1 MSKKKFSKEQR
12 QQISDSIIMQCRV
25 DPAEEFKLSEHK
37 TYWDEFEQEFGVDDR
52 KIKKSAKK
60 RLEKN
65 ISAMTEAQDLFY
77 ASSKYSLLLVFQ
89 AMDAAGKD
97 GTIKHVMSG
106 INPQGC
112 RVNSFKK
119 PSSEELS
126 HNWLWRYTKEM
137 PAKGMIGI
145 FNRSYYEEVLVLK
158 VHPKLLGSQ
167 FQADNE
173 LNEAIWQ
180 SRYEDINNL
189 EKHLVKSNTVILKFF
204 LNVSKKEQKR
214 RFIERLENK
223 DKNWKFSES
232 DLSERGRWDDY
243 MDAFETA
250 INATSTDYAPWYV
263 IPADNKWRMRSII
276 SQIITDTINSLDME
290 YPKTTPERK
299 LKLEKA
305 LEDLLNEED

>member
-1 MSKKKFSKEQR
+1 MSKKTFTKKVAK
-12 QQISDSIIMQCRV
+12 QIANKIIDQCRV
-25 DPAEEFKLSEHK
+25 DPKEEFKLSDHK
-37 TYWDEFEQEFGVDDR
+37 TYWEEFKQEFGQDDR
-52 KIKKSAKK
+52 TIKKSAKAL
-60 RLEKN
+60 LEKN

-97 GTIKHVMSG
+97 GTIKHVVSG

-112 RVNSFKK
+112 RVDSFKK
-119 PSSEELS
+119 PSSNELA
-126 HNWLWRYTKEM
+126 HNWLWRYTKAM

-158 VHPKLLGSQ
+158 VHPELLQYGVQSDGQ
-167 FQADNE
+167 TADSIW
-173 LNEAIWQ
+173 EA
-180 SRYEDINNL
+180 RYEDINNL
-189 EKHLVKSNTVILKFF
+189 EKHLVNSNTIILKFF

-214 RFIERLENK
+214 RFIERLENS

-250 INATSTDYAPWYV
+250 INATSTENAPWYA

-299 LKLEKA
+299 IKLGQA
-305 LEDLLNEED
+305 LENLLNEKD

>member
-1 MSKKKFSKEQR
+1 MSKKKFTKKETEH
-12 QQISDSIIMQCRV
+12 IAKKIIDQCRV
-25 DPAEEFKLSEHK
+25 DPKEEFKLSDHK
-37 TYWDEFEQEFGVDDR
+37 TYWKEFEKEFGQDDR
-52 KIKKSAKK
+52 TIKKSAKA

-97 GTIKHVMSG
+97 GTIKHVVSG

-112 RVNSFKK
+112 RVDSFKK
-119 PSSEELS
+119 PSSNELA
-126 HNWLWRYTKEM
+126 HNWLWRYTNAM

-158 VHPKLLGSQ
+158 VHPELLQNGTQ
-167 FQADNE
+167 LDEQTADSIW
-173 LNEAIWQ
+173 EA
-180 SRYEDINNL
+180 RYDDINNL
-189 EKHLVKSNTVILKFF
+189 EKHLVNSNTIILKFF

-214 RFIERLENK
+214 RFIDRLENS

-243 MDAFETA
+243 MAAFEAA
-250 INATSTDYAPWYV
+250 INATSTENAPWYV

-276 SQIITDTINSLDME
+276 SQIITNTINSLDME

-299 LKLEKA
+299 IKLEQA
-305 LEDLLNEED
+305 LENLLNEKD

>member
-1 MSKKKFSKEQR
+1 MSKKTFTKKVAK
-12 QQISDSIIMQCRV
+12 QIANKIIDQCRV
-25 DPAEEFKLSEHK
+25 DPKEEFKLSDHK
-37 TYWDEFEQEFGVDDR
+37 TYWEEFKQEFGQDDR
-52 KIKKSAKK
+52 TIKKSAKAL
-60 RLEKN
+60 LEKN

-97 GTIKHVMSG
+97 GTIKHVVSG

-112 RVNSFKK
+112 RVDSFKK
-119 PSSEELS
+119 PSSNELT
-126 HNWLWRYTKEM
+126 HNWLWRYTKAM

-158 VHPKLLGSQ
+158 VHPELLQYGVQSDGQ
-167 FQADNE
+167 TADSIW
-173 LNEAIWQ
+173 EA
-180 SRYEDINNL
+180 RYEDINNL
-189 EKHLVKSNTVILKFF
+189 EKHLVNSNTIILKFF

-214 RFIERLENK
+214 RFIERLENS

-250 INATSTDYAPWYV
+250 INATSTENAPWYA

-299 LKLEKA
+299 IKLGQA
-305 LEDLLNEED
+305 LENLLNEKD

>member
-1 MSKKKFSKEQR
+1 
-12 QQISDSIIMQCRV
+12 
-25 DPAEEFKLSEHK
+25 
-37 TYWDEFEQEFGVDDR
+37 
-52 KIKKSAKK
+52 
-60 RLEKN
+60 LEKN
-65 ISAMTEAQDLFY
+65 ISELTEAQDLFY

-97 GTIKHVMSG
+97 GTIKHVVSG

-112 RVNSFKK
+112 RVDSFKK
-119 PSSEELS
+119 PSSNELA
-126 HNWLWRYTKEM
+126 HNWLWRYTKAM

-158 VHPKLLGSQ
+158 VHPELLQNGIQSDGQ
-167 FQADNE
+167 IADS
-173 LNEAIWQ
+173 LWEA
-180 SRYEDINNL
+180 RYEDINNL
-189 EKHLVKSNTVILKFF
+189 EKHLVNSNTIILKFF

-214 RFIERLENK
+214 RFIERLENS

-243 MDAFETA
+243 MGAFEAA
-250 INATSTDYAPWYV
+250 INATSTENAPWYV

-299 LKLEKA
+299 IKLEQA
-305 LEDLLNEED
+305 LENLLNEKD

>member
-1 MSKKKFSKEQR
+1 MSNKTFTKKVAR
-12 QQISDSIIMQCRV
+12 QIANKIIDQCRV
-25 DPAEEFKLSEHK
+25 DPKEKFKLSDHK
-37 TYWDEFEQEFGVDDR
+37 TYWQEFKEEFGQDDR
-52 KIKKSAKK
+52 TIKKSAKAL
-60 RLEKN
+60 LEKN

-97 GTIKHVMSG
+97 GTIKHVVSG

-112 RVNSFKK
+112 RVDSFKK
-119 PSSEELS
+119 PSSNELA
-126 HNWLWRYTKEM
+126 HNWLWRYTNAM

-158 VHPKLLGSQ
+158 VHPELLQNGVQ
-167 FQADNE
+167 LDEQTADSIW
-173 LNEAIWQ
+173 EA
-180 SRYEDINNL
+180 RYEDINNL
-189 EKHLVKSNTVILKFF
+189 EKHLVNSNTIILKFF

-214 RFIERLENK
+214 RFIERLENS

-250 INATSTDYAPWYV
+250 INATSTENAPWYV

-299 LKLEKA
+299 IKLEQA
-305 LEDLLNEED
+305 LENLLNEKD

>member
-1 MSKKKFSKEQR
+1 MSKKKFTKKETE
-12 QQISDSIIMQCRV
+12 QIAKKIINQCRV
-25 DPAEEFKLSEHK
+25 DPKEEFKLSDHK
-37 TYWDEFEQEFGVDDR
+37 TYWEEFEQEFGQDDR
-52 KIKKSAKK
+52 TIKKSAKA

-97 GTIKHVMSG
+97 GTIKHVVSG

-112 RVNSFKK
+112 RVDSFKK
-119 PSSEELS
+119 PSSNELA
-126 HNWLWRYTKEM
+126 HNWLWRYTNAM

-158 VHPKLLGSQ
+158 VHPELLQNGTQ
-167 FQADNE
+167 LDEQTADSIW
-173 LNEAIWQ
+173 EA
-180 SRYEDINNL
+180 RYDDINNL
-189 EKHLVKSNTVILKFF
+189 EKHLVNSNTIILKFF

-214 RFIERLENK
+214 RFIDRLENS

-243 MDAFETA
+243 MAAFEAA
-250 INATSTDYAPWYV
+250 INATSTENAPWYV

-276 SQIITDTINSLDME
+276 SQIITNTINSLDME

-299 LKLEKA
+299 IKLEQA
-305 LEDLLNEED
+305 LENLLNEKD

>member
-1 MSKKKFSKEQR
+1 MSKKTFTKKETK
-12 QQISDSIIMQCRV
+12 QIANKIIDQCRV
-25 DPAEEFKLSEHK
+25 DPKEEFKLSDHK
-37 TYWDEFEQEFGVDDR
+37 TYWEEFEQEFGQDDR
-52 KIKKSAKK
+52 TIKKSAKAL
-60 RLEKN
+60 LEKN

-97 GTIKHVMSG
+97 GTIKHVVSG

-112 RVNSFKK
+112 RVDSFKK
-119 PSSEELS
+119 PSSNELA
-126 HNWLWRYTKEM
+126 HNWLWRYTKAM
-137 PAKGMIGI
+137 PSKGMIGI

-158 VHPKLLGSQ
+158 VHPELLQNGVQSDGQ
-167 FQADNE
+167 TDDSIW
-173 LNEAIWQ
+173 EA
-180 SRYEDINNL
+180 RYEDINNL
-189 EKHLVKSNTVILKFF
+189 EKHLVNSNTIILKFF

-214 RFIERLENK
+214 RFIERLENS

-250 INATSTDYAPWYV
+250 INATSTENAPWYA

-290 YPKTTPERK
+290 YPKTTSERK
-299 LKLEKA
+299 IKLEQA
-305 LEDLLNEED
+305 LENLLNEKD